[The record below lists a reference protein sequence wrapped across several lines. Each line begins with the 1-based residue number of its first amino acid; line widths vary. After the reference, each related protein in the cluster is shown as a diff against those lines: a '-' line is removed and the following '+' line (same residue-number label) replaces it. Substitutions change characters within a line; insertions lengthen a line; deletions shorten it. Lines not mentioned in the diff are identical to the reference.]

1 MVGSQHK
8 YRFFNVNNVL
18 FDIPSN
24 VYDDSVV
31 DGWFRNIAREGQKLD
46 KWVIL
51 SIPDKSLTITHTAAS
66 QLCSRLPF
74 LRTYGCLG
82 FLLLANHVNAKI
94 FQHSLR
100 ATPPN
105 FDIQVSESMEQL
117 CRNAEALLGY
127 EGNLNIF
134 NRYN

>member
-1 MVGSQHK
+1 MVGSQHQ

-100 ATPPN
+100 APPP
-105 FDIQVSESMEQL
+105 ILIYKLVSRWSSCAVMRRRCLVMRET
-117 CRNAEALLGY
+117 
-127 EGNLNIF
+127 
-134 NRYN
+134 

>member
-1 MVGSQHK
+1 
-8 YRFFNVNNVL
+8 
-18 FDIPSN
+18 
-24 VYDDSVV
+24 
-31 DGWFRNIAREGQKLD
+31 
-46 KWVIL
+46 
-51 SIPDKSLTITHTAAS
+51 
-66 QLCSRLPF
+66 
-74 LRTYGCLG
+74 LG

>member
-1 MVGSQHK
+1 VGSEMCI
-8 YRFFNVNNVL
+8 RDR

-127 EGNLNIF
+127 EGDLNIF

>member
-1 MVGSQHK
+1 MVGSQHQ

-24 VYDDSVV
+24 VYDDRTV
-31 DGWFRNIAREGQKLD
+31 DGWFKNISRAGQKLD
-46 KWVIL
+46 EWVIF
-51 SIPDKSLTITHTAAS
+51 SIPDESLTITHTAAS

-74 LRTYGCLG
+74 LRTYGCRG

-100 ATPPN
+100 SVPPN
-105 FDIQVSESMEQL
+105 FEIQVSESMEKL
-117 CRNAEALLGY
+117 CRNAEALLGR
-127 EGNLNIF
+127 EGDLNLF